1 MVICDTHINYVRL
14 YEWYVG
20 KYSIVLQGPC
30 GDGVT
35 CKANHQYEMID
46 YDEDAFKRLKKTL
59 ETIRE
64 NLQTKLSLHSYS
76 SQLAR

>member
-1 MVICDTHINYVRL
+1 
-14 YEWYVG
+14 
-20 KYSIVLQGPC
+20 
-30 GDGVT
+30 
-35 CKANHQYEMID
+35 MID
-46 YDEDAFKRLKKTL
+46 YDEDAFKRLKRTL

>member
-1 MVICDTHINYVRL
+1 M
-14 YEWYVG
+14 
-20 KYSIVLQGPC
+20 
-30 GDGVT
+30 T

-46 YDEDAFKRLKKTL
+46 FGDDAFKRLKKTL
-59 ETIRE
+59 ETVRE